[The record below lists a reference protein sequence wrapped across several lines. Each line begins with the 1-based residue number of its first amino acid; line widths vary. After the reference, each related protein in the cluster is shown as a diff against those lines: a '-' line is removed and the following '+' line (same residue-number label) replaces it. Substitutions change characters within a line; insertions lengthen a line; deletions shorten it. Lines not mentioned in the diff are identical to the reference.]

1 MDGRRDVFVI
11 DLRHFNAAATG
22 RGIHSGI
29 PATWM
34 SVLPSGFEFLFTYPL
49 HMPRVVHTVA
59 RDAATWSTILT
70 LGAASFLDFEAV
82 KAVSRRLN
90 NRSM

>member
-1 MDGRRDVFVI
+1 MI

-22 RGIHSGI
+22 RGIHAGS

-34 SVLPSGFEFLFTYPL
+34 SVLPSGFESLFTYPL

-59 RDAATWSTILT
+59 RDAATWGTIFT
-70 LGAASFLDFEAV
+70 LGAASFFAFAAV
-82 KAVSRRLN
+82 KAVLRRLN